1 MKARIVGL
9 LAVGLLL
16 AAPMFAHAVP
26 ILTPIGNVTI
36 NSTVYSVSL
45 LSATDSTDQ
54 SFDDLNPSI
63 TFSDAASAQTATSAL
78 IATFGL
84 GFNWNPTCA
93 FCLDG
98 VRIVYGV
105 DADTYQYFTASAS
118 FGLQGPFDRSRTENN
133 AFSFAQFTAM
143 VPEPDSLLLLGFGLV
158 GFSFSRRRNVS

>member
-1 MKARIVGL
+1 MKARILGL
-9 LAVGLLL
+9 LAAGLL

-26 ILTPIGNVTI
+26 IVTPIGTVTI
-36 NSTVYSVSL
+36 NATVYSVSL
-45 LSATDSTDQ
+45 LSATNSADQ

-63 TFSDAASAQTATSAL
+63 TFGDAASAQAATAAL

-84 GFNWNPTCA
+84 GFDWNPTCA

-98 VRIVYGV
+98 VRVVYGF

-133 AFSFAQFTAM
+133 AFSFAQFTA
-143 VPEPDSLLLLGFGLV
+143 VPEPETLVLLGFGLV
-158 GFSFSRRRNVS
+158 GFALSRRRGRG